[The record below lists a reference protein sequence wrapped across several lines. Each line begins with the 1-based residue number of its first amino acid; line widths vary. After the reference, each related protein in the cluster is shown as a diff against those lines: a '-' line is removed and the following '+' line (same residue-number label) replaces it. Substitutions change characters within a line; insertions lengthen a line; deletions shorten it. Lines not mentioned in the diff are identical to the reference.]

1 MEHAISMCNYDL
13 YVVIEILL
21 IVVVVVE
28 LEAIVELWTEV
39 GWGHFEKMVISLFGG
54 FGCTIWKNFWVAK
67 NAKIKFE
74 KFGQNDYKRLLTF
87 GAEATRN
94 FYNLLGSIWNIE

>member
-28 LEAIVELWTEV
+28 PEAIVEL
-39 GWGHFEKMVISLFGG
+39 
-54 FGCTIWKNFWVAK
+54 
-67 NAKIKFE
+67 
-74 KFGQNDYKRLLTF
+74 
-87 GAEATRN
+87 
-94 FYNLLGSIWNIE
+94 